1 MRAAIKKKNIMKKKE
16 FKVLLMDFNRKK
28 YEAYDVLPYFRNIWR
43 GHRFNWDKDY
53 NKIPVK
59 TKEQLKE
66 WIIDWARYQFWAR
79 CEYEFLMASWPF
91 GSHSMTEEMKEF
103 LKTNPDIDNYDD
115 DLRFCNIIIRDMVKI
130 DVYEQLMMNIDIL
143 VDILNDEFLMKNKK

>member
-1 MRAAIKKKNIMKKKE
+1 
-16 FKVLLMDFNRKK
+16 MDFNRKK

-66 WIIDWARYQFWAR
+66 WIIDWARYQFWTR

>member
-1 MRAAIKKKNIMKKKE
+1 
-16 FKVLLMDFNRKK
+16 MDFNRKK

-53 NKIPVK
+53 NEIPVK

-115 DLRFCNIIIRDMVKI
+115 DLRFRNIIIRDMVKI
-130 DVYEQLMMNIDIL
+130 DVFEQLMMNIDIL
-143 VDILNDEFLMKNKK
+143 VDILYDEFLMKKKVRGRIIKI